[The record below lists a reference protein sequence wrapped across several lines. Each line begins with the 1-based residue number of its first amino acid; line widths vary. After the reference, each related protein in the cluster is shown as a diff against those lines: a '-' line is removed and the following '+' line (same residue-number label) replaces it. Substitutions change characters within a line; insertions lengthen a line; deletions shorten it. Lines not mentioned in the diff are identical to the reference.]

1 MRLKTKDVKGVTLI
15 ELKGNVMGGPDASSL
30 NEELH
35 KLIEGGKKNIVVDL
49 GDVMFMNSSGLRMLI
64 GALTTVRNAGGQLKL
79 ARASEKIESLLI
91 VTKLITVF
99 EHHEKVDEAIGS
111 FK

>member
-1 MRLKTKDVKGVTLI
+1 MKFKTKEVKGVTLI

-35 KLIEGGKKNIVVDL
+35 KLIDAGKKNIVVDL
-49 GDVMFMNSSGLRMLI
+49 DEVKFMNSSGLGMLI
-64 GALTTVRNAGGQLKL
+64 GALTTVRNGGGSLKL
-79 ARASEKIESLLI
+79 ARASEKIENLLS

-99 EHHEKVDEAIGS
+99 EHYKKVDEAVAS